1 MEIYKGKVLMREGKC
16 GNIQRKSINEGG
28 RVWKYT
34 GKVLMRDGEC
44 GNILSTD
51 SLG

>member
-1 MEIYKGKVLMREGKC
+1 MREGEC
-16 GNIQRKSINEGG
+16 RNIQRKSINEEG
-28 RVWKYT
+28 VWKYT

-51 SLG
+51 FLG